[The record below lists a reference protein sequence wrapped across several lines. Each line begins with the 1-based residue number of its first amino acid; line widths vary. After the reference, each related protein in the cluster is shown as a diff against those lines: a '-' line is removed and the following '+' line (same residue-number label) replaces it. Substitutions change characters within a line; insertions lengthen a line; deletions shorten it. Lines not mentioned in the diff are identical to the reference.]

1 MLVKVDIKTKSLV
14 RVMFVVILFVLAVMA
29 INAAKSALV
38 LIAASAFLAVA
49 VSPAVNWIAN
59 KLPGHSRVLAT
70 AISYTSVIALIS
82 VLVSVFIPPLI
93 RQTTSFVDNV
103 PVYIDELKANKN
115 QVSDIINKYKLS
127 DDIENLA
134 VESTKNLTKNSG
146 DILDNIKQFFS
157 SMASVLT
164 VIILTFFMLVE
175 GPSWI
180 ARFWAVQ
187 DPKHRAHRK
196 ELVEKMYKI
205 VTGFVNGQFL
215 VGSLAATSSFIAMSL
230 LGVDFALPLAVIV
243 GLLDMIPMIGATI
256 GAVIAVTGAAL
267 SGIMPASIMLI
278 YFIIYQQVENNLIQP
293 IVQSK
298 TVSISPLTIFVAAII
313 GVYTAGLTGAIVA
326 IPVAACI
333 RVLVND
339 YIDNHVTNKYKE

>member
-205 VTGFVNGQFL
+205 VTGLLTASFL
-215 VGSLAATSSFIAMSL
+215 WGVWRRRLAL
-230 LGVDFALPLAVIV
+230 LL
-243 GLLDMIPMIGATI
+243 
-256 GAVIAVTGAAL
+256 
-267 SGIMPASIMLI
+267 
-278 YFIIYQQVENNLIQP
+278 
-293 IVQSK
+293 
-298 TVSISPLTIFVAAII
+298 
-313 GVYTAGLTGAIVA
+313 
-326 IPVAACI
+326 
-333 RVLVND
+333 
-339 YIDNHVTNKYKE
+339 